1 MPGPIFLSQSSPA
14 LKAWRSVCRLEG
26 RSKLTSFFT
35 PILNNPDFEEGFKRW
50 CNLGLITLGDMFS
63 DNKLMSFVELT
74 EKYQLFKHDFFRF
87 LQLRHY
93 ITKNTTLVS
102 NCKITSIE
110 RLLFLPSGKMSLGR
124 FYGALCSISSADT
137 QN

>member
-1 MPGPIFLSQSSPA
+1 MTRDTDA
-14 LKAWRSVCRLEG
+14 LLRLERQDGG
-26 RSKLTSFFT
+26 RS
-35 PILNNPDFEEGFKRW
+35 
-50 CNLGLITLGDMFS
+50 M
-63 DNKLMSFVELT
+63 M
-74 EKYQLFKHDFFRF
+74 
-87 LQLRHY
+87 HY